1 MSYILEA
8 LKKSERERRRDN
20 VPGILSVHD
29 STLHETR
36 KRLIWPYMLVAALLL
51 NAGIIIWWLAS
62 GHSKKLIAP
71 AQIVRQP
78 GIESQTSLPE
88 QMQQQDPLP
97 VRMTPGTQQGVK
109 GQSMVQ
115 KEKNQS
121 HVPGERLG
129 TMGQTDS
136 PQKERSLGPNAGEPQ
151 RMSVKQTPLS
161 NVQEPSDS
169 PSTPSQKEPL
179 SKRVDE
185 QRIFQLK
192 ELPASVRQNLPDFSI
207 SVHIHGVDPESRMV
221 RINDHMLREGQE
233 FLGGFRLEEI
243 THDGVILS
251 YQKYRFHVG
260 LK

>member
-8 LKKSERERRRDN
+8 LKKSERERQRDN

-29 STLHETR
+29 STLRETR

-51 NAGIIIWWLAS
+51 NAGIIIWWLGS
-62 GHSKKLIAP
+62 GHSKKMIAP

-78 GIESQTSLPE
+78 GIESQSSLPE
-88 QMQQQDPLP
+88 QMQHQDPLP
-97 VRMTPGTQQGVK
+97 VRITPETQQGVK
-109 GQSMVQ
+109 GQSTLQ
-115 KEKNQS
+115 KERNQS
-121 HVPGERLG
+121 HVPEKPLG
-129 TMGQTDS
+129 TTGQTDS
-136 PQKERSLGPNAGEPQ
+136 LQKERSLGPNAGEPQ

-161 NVQEPSDS
+161 DVQESSDS
-169 PSTPSQKEPL
+169 PFTPSQKDAL

-207 SVHIHGVDPESRMV
+207 SVHIHGADPESRMV
-221 RINDHMLREGQE
+221 RINDHTLREGQE
-233 FLGGFRLEEI
+233 LSGGIRLEEI
-243 THDGVILS
+243 AHDGVILN